1 MRIVVDSNIL
11 FTFFWKDST
20 FNKIC
25 KRKVLQLIT
34 PEFSLEEFNKYKQE
48 IIKKAKI
55 SEEEFNNKKLE
66 LINMI
71 NFISLE
77 SYISEFSN
85 IKILAK
91 KFEGKYNEVIKDIDS
106 LALALK
112 LNAPLWT
119 HDKLLKEQDKIKILT
134 TKEIIEII

>member
-1 MRIVVDSNIL
+1 
-11 FTFFWKDST
+11 
-20 FNKIC
+20 
-25 KRKVLQLIT
+25 
-34 PEFSLEEFNKYKQE
+34 
-48 IIKKAKI
+48 
-55 SEEEFNNKKLE
+55 
-66 LINMI
+66 MI